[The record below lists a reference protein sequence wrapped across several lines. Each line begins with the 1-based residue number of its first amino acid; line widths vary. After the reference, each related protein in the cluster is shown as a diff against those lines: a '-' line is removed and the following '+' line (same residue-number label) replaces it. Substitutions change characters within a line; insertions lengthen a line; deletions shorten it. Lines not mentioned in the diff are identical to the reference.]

1 MKKLELTVMADLEG
15 GLTKDCRDAL
25 ISAGLGI
32 AGFMTSL
39 AGGPFTIGL
48 GFASLIW
55 GFSSSQGACH
65 GQI

>member
-1 MKKLELTVMADLEG
+1 MKKLELNQMENLEG
-15 GLTKDCRDAL
+15 GLTSGCKKAL
-25 ISAGLGI
+25 VSGALGI

-48 GFASLIW
+48 GFASLMW
-55 GFSSSQGACH
+55 GFANDQGACF